1 MVGSRIGI
9 GTAMEPVMTRRFRL
23 LSLGAALMVSLAPGE
38 VDAQDNLFDQGRG
51 LLEGVLQG
59 QQGGS
64 GLTDNQIGAGL
75 REALK
80 VGTERVTASLGQVDG
95 FNTNPDVHIPLPQS
109 LQTAQSALSMVGMSG
124 LADDLELRMNRAAET
139 AVPQAKELFW
149 QAVSEMT
156 LEDAQGI
163 LGGPDDAATRYFQD
177 KMTAPLTERF
187 TPVVDQELAD
197 AGAVQAYDQMMGDYR
212 ELPFAPDVQANL
224 TPYVV
229 EEALDGMFLMLA
241 REEAAIR
248 QDPAARTTEL
258 LQTVFGP

>member
-1 MVGSRIGI
+1 
-9 GTAMEPVMTRRFRL
+9 
-23 LSLGAALMVSLAPGE
+23 
-38 VDAQDNLFDQGRG
+38 
-51 LLEGVLQG
+51 
-59 QQGGS
+59 
-64 GLTDNQIGAGL
+64 
-75 REALK
+75 
-80 VGTERVTASLGQVDG
+80 
-95 FNTNPDVHIPLPQS
+95 
-109 LQTAQSALSMVGMSG
+109 MVGMSG

-177 KMTAPLTERF
+177 KMTAPLDRALHARG
-187 TPVVDQELAD
+187 QCR
-197 AGAVQAYDQMMGDYR
+197 AGRCRRGPGLRPDDGRLRGAAVRARVETD
-212 ELPFAPDVQANL
+212 L

-229 EEALDGMFLMLA
+229 QQALDGMFLMLA

-258 LQTVFGP
+258 LQTVFGS

>member
-1 MVGSRIGI
+1 
-9 GTAMEPVMTRRFRL
+9 MTHRFRL
-23 LSLGAALMVSLAPGE
+23 LWLGATLMGSIAPAA
-38 VDAQDNLFDQGRG
+38 VHAQDSLFQQGRG
-51 LLEGVLQG
+51 MLEGVLQG
-59 QQGGS
+59 QPGGGDPS
-64 GLTDNQIGAGL
+64 EDQVGAGL

-109 LQTAQSALSMVGMSG
+109 LQTAQSALAMVGMPG

-163 LGGPDDAATRYFQD
+163 LGGPGDAAPPYFQD

-187 TPVVDQELAD
+187 TPVVNQELAD

-229 EEALDGMFLMLA
+229 
-241 REEAAIR
+241 
-248 QDPAARTTEL
+248 
-258 LQTVFGP
+258 

>member
-1 MVGSRIGI
+1 
-9 GTAMEPVMTRRFRL
+9 MTHRLRL
-23 LSLGAALMVSLAPGE
+23 LRLGAALMASIAPAAAH
-38 VDAQDNLFDQGRG
+38 AQDSLFDQGRG
-51 LLEGVLQG
+51 LLEGVLQDEP
-59 QQGGS
+59 GGGDLS
-64 GLTDNQIGAGL
+64 QDQIGAGL

-109 LQTAQSALSMVGMSG
+109 LQTVQSALGMVGMSG

-139 AVPQAKELFW
+139 AVPQAKEMFW

-163 LGGPDDAATRYFQD
+163 LGGSDDAATRYFQD

-187 TPVVDQELAD
+187 TPVVNAELAD
-197 AGAVQAYDQMMGDYR
+197 AGAVQAYDEMMGDY
-212 ELPFAPDVQANL
+212 EALPFAPDVEANL

-229 EEALDGMFLMLA
+229 QQALDGMFLMLA

-258 LQTVFGP
+258 LQTVFGS

>member
-1 MVGSRIGI
+1 
-9 GTAMEPVMTRRFRL
+9 MTRRVRAFW
-23 LSLGAALMVSLAPGE
+23 LGTALMASFAPAALH
-38 VDAQDNLFDQGRG
+38 AQDSLFDQGRG
-51 LLEGVLQG
+51 MLEGVLQG
-59 QQGGS
+59 QSGGGDLS
-64 GLTDNQIGAGL
+64 EAQIGDGL

-80 VGTERVTASLGQVDG
+80 VGTERVTANLGQTDG

-109 LQTAQSALSMVGMSG
+109 LQTAQSALAMVGISG

-149 QAVSEMT
+149 QAVSAMT

-163 LGGPDDAATRYFQD
+163 LGGPDDAATRYFQE

-229 EEALDGMFLMLA
+229 QQALDGMFLMLA

>member
-1 MVGSRIGI
+1 
-9 GTAMEPVMTRRFRL
+9 MTHRVPRL
-23 LSLGAALMVSLAPGE
+23 HLLWLGAAIGVVWSVAAAA
-38 VDAQDNLFDQGRG
+38 VHAQDNLFQQGRG
-51 LLEGVLQG
+51 VLEGVLQS
-59 QQGGS
+59 QEGGS
-64 GLTDNQIGAGL
+64 DLDSAEIGAGL

-109 LQTAQSALSMVGMSG
+109 LQTVQSALAMVGMSG

-177 KMTAPLTERF
+177 KMTAPLAERF
-187 TPVVDQELAD
+187 TPVVNAELAD
-197 AGAVQAYDQMMGDYR
+197 AGAVQAYDQLMDDYDA
-212 ELPFAPDVQANL
+212 LPFAPDVQANL

-229 EEALDGMFLMLA
+229 QQALDGMFLMLA

-258 LQTVFGP
+258 LQAVFGS

>member
-1 MVGSRIGI
+1 
-9 GTAMEPVMTRRFRL
+9 MTHRLPRLRL
-23 LSLGAALMVSLAPGE
+23 LWLGAALLASLAPAA
-38 VDAQDNLFDQGRG
+38 VHAQDNLFQQGRG
-51 LLEGVLQG
+51 LLEGVLQS
-59 QQGGS
+59 QPGG
-64 GLTDNQIGAGL
+64 GDLGDAEIGDGL
-75 REALK
+75 REALR

-95 FNTNPDVHIPLPQS
+95 FNTNPDVHIPLPES
-109 LQTAQSALSMVGMSG
+109 LQTVQSALAMVGLSD

-163 LGGPDDAATRYFQD
+163 LSGPGDAATRYFQD
-177 KMTAPLTERF
+177 RMSPPLTERF
-187 TPVVDQELAD
+187 TPVVNQELAD
-197 AGAVQAYDQMMGDYR
+197 AGAVQAYDQMMGDYDA
-212 ELPFAPDVQANL
+212 LPFAPDVQANL

-229 EEALDGMFLMLA
+229 QQALDGMFLMLA

>member
-1 MVGSRIGI
+1 
-9 GTAMEPVMTRRFRL
+9 
-23 LSLGAALMVSLAPGE
+23 
-38 VDAQDNLFDQGRG
+38 
-51 LLEGVLQG
+51 
-59 QQGGS
+59 
-64 GLTDNQIGAGL
+64 
-75 REALK
+75 
-80 VGTERVTASLGQVDG
+80 
-95 FNTNPDVHIPLPQS
+95 
-109 LQTAQSALSMVGMSG
+109 MVGMSG

-139 AVPQAKELFW
+139 AVPQAKEMFW

-163 LGGPDDAATRYFQD
+163 LSGPNDAATRYFQD
-177 KMTAPLTERF
+177 KMSAPLTERF

-212 ELPFAPDVQANL
+212 ALPFAPDVQANL

-229 EEALDGMFLMLA
+229 QQALDGMFLMLA

-258 LQTVFGP
+258 LQTVFGS